1 MNPSSAPA
9 AGKTPPGR
17 RISLRLTLVAA
28 LCGITVLAGAV
39 LAIGTSTM
47 VRDFMHEELRMRLA
61 DVVSVMA
68 SQIDVERHGRV
79 ATQADEPGEDY
90 IALQTQLREMREKS
104 VNVAYAY
111 TMRRQPDGSTV
122 FVIDSAGNAA
132 DLSHVGSP
140 YTDLSPELAAAL
152 QAGPGV
158 TVPFVEH
165 ALSRDPWGTWLSAFM
180 PLYTADGRQDGV
192 VGIDISAETVEA
204 HQRRYQWVVWSVSIG
219 LVLILLPLSFWM
231 ARRIRQPLATL
242 AEEMDKV
249 RRFEL
254 DSEVKVSSRITEI
267 QNMSLQLENMK
278 RGLRAFRKYV
288 PNDLVRELIE
298 LGVDAEIGGRKEVL
312 TVFFSDIAN
321 FTAMS
326 ENMPPD
332 TLVRFMSEYL
342 TTMNGSLLRHRA
354 TVDKYMGDGVMAFWG
369 APRPMA
375 DHALRAC
382 LAALDCQRDLDEL
395 SRRWDRQ
402 GVTFDCT
409 TRIGIHTGEVVVGNI
424 GSDERM
430 NYTVIGGTVN
440 SASRLEGINKY
451 YGTRIL
457 ITGDTLS
464 HIAGGQSP
472 DPFLTRLI
480 DKAVLAGKTEAIG
493 IHELVCRTEDA
504 TPALRE
510 LATRYDEAWA
520 LYGQRRFDE
529 AGALFD
535 ALRAQYPDDR
545 PAQLMAQRCRDYAV
559 NPPPADWQG
568 EFVFR
573 RK

>member
-1 MNPSSAPA
+1 MKPTTAPTPDQTPSS
-9 AGKTPPGR
+9 R
-17 RISLRLTLVAA
+17 RISLRVTLVAA
-28 LCGITVLAGAV
+28 LCGITVLVGAV
-39 LAIGTSTM
+39 LAFGTSTM

-68 SQIDVERHGRV
+68 SQIDAERHSRV
-79 ATQADEPGEDY
+79 TTLADEQGEDY
-90 IALQTQLREMREKS
+90 IALQTQLRGMREKS
-104 VNVAYAY
+104 VNIAYAY

-122 FVIDSAGNAA
+122 FVIDSAGNPA
-132 DLSHVGSP
+132 DLSHVGSE
-140 YTDLSPELAAAL
+140 YQDLSPELAAAL

-158 TVPFVEH
+158 TLPFVERE
-165 ALSRDPWGTWLSAFM
+165 LSQDAWGTWLSAFM

-192 VGIDISAETVEA
+192 VGIDISAETVAA
-204 HQRRYQWVVWSVSIG
+204 HQQRYQLVVWSVSIA
-219 LVLILLPLSFWM
+219 LVLVLLPLSFWM

-249 RRFEL
+249 RRFDL
-254 DSEVKVSSRITEI
+254 DSDVQVNSRITEI
-267 QNMSLQLENMK
+267 QDMSRQLDNMK

-321 FTAMS
+321 FTTMS

-382 LAALDCQRDLDEL
+382 LAALDCQHDLDAL
-395 SRRWDRQ
+395 GRRWEQQ
-402 GVTFDCT
+402 GVSFDCT

-424 GSDERM
+424 GSSERM

-457 ITGDTLS
+457 ITGDTLVHMS
-464 HIAGGQSP
+464 GTQMPG
-472 DPFLTRLI
+472 PFLTRLI

-493 IHELVCRTEDA
+493 IHELLGKTEDA
-504 TPALRE
+504 TPALHE
-510 LATRYDEAWA
+510 LATRYSEAWA
-520 LYGQRRFDE
+520 RYGQRRFDE
-529 AGALFD
+529 AAALFE
-535 ALRAQYPDDR
+535 ALRTQYPDDR
-545 PAQLMAQRCRDYAV
+545 PTQLMAQRCRDYAL
-559 NPPPADWQG
+559 NPPAADWQG